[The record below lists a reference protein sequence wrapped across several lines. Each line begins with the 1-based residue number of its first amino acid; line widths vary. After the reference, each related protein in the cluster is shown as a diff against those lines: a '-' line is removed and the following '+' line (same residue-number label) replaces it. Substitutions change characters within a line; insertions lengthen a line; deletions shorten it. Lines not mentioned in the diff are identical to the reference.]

1 MEPAKELESPTFSV
15 FNLDMSP
22 SQPRAFVSHSWPGVL
37 LIAHSADLSTIL
49 TSQSKG
55 ESTT

>member
-1 MEPAKELESPTFSV
+1 MEPATELESPTFSG
-15 FNLDMSP
+15 FTLGMSP
-22 SQPRAFVSHSWPGVL
+22 SQPGAFVSHSSPGVL
-37 LIAHSADLSTIL
+37 LIAHSGDLSTIL